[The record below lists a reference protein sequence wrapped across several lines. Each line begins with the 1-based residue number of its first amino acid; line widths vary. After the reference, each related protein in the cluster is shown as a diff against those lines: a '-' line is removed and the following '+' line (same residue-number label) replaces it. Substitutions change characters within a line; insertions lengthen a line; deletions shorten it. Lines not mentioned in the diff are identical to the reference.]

1 MTVQNQKRD
10 DEDNMLAAEYALGV
24 LQGEARIA
32 FAGRMQQESKLAL
45 AVRQWDEHFIDLSND
60 ITAVT
65 PPRHVEKSLEEKLF
79 GAAPSGSSPSW
90 WNSLRFWRGLAMAS
104 VAALLALGALN
115 LQPPSNPP
123 NGGLVA
129 QLGGETNAVNLVA
142 YYDVAKGELR
152 LNRSAGSAASG
163 RSLELW
169 LIAGTDAPVSLGLL
183 PSENKATF
191 TVVKNLRDKLRGG
204 TLAISDEPQ
213 GGSPTGT
220 PTGAVLA
227 TGQLTT
233 I

>member
-1 MTVQNQKRD
+1 MTSQIPKHD
-10 DEDNMLAAEYALGV
+10 DEDNMLAAEYVLGL
-24 LQGEARIA
+24 LQGEARNA
-32 FAGRMQQESKLAL
+32 FAVRMQQESKLAL
-45 AVRQWDEHFIDLSND
+45 AVRQWDEHFVDLSND
-60 ITAVT
+60 IAAVT
-65 PPRHVEKSLEEKLF
+65 PPRYVEKSLEEKLF
-79 GAAPSGSSPSW
+79 GAAPSGSLPSW

-104 VAALLALGALN
+104 MAALFALGALN
-115 LQPPSNPP
+115 LQPSANLP

-129 QLGGETNAVNLVA
+129 QLSGETNAVKLIA
-142 YYDVAKGELR
+142 YFDNAKGELR
-152 LNRSAGSAASG
+152 LIRSAGSAASG

-169 LIAGTDAPVSLGLL
+169 LIAGKDAPVSLGLL

-191 TVVKNLRDKLRGG
+191 TVVKNLRDKLRDG

-213 GGSPTGT
+213 GGSPTGA